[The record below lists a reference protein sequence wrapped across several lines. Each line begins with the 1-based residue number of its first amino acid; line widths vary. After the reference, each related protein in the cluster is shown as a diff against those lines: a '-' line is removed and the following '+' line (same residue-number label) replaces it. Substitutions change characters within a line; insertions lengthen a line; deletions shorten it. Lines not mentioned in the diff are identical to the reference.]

1 MRVLSVDLG
10 IRHLAWFTG
19 ELHADESADVGTRD
33 PPLLH
38 VIGVGTSIEWD
49 VVDIVPPPGVDNVNL
64 VRVEELVPWLQTGFT
79 QHKRRMLYL
88 GEQPVERV
96 YLEQQPVG
104 TGEAA
109 ARNIKTKVLS
119 HVLQALILQELPGI
133 QIEFVSPR
141 KKLRHAAHVLG
152 KAPETYADNK
162 RAAKLLT
169 PRALRSLGGAA
180 HALEFETRKGKKDD
194 LADSFLQAVYAY
206 EDNLEEVCIQRRREA
221 RQEKREVN
229 AAEPKRKRASKK
241 SRDSSETYVAT
252 AAASAALVGPL
263 DLSLDIS
270 SLGALGTGDV
280 SMLPVLSMHVP
291 TLVPTVEDSS
301 NR

>member
-1 MRVLSVDLG
+1 MRILSVDLG

-19 ELHADESADVGTRD
+19 ELHAEESALDVSTRD
-33 PPLLH
+33 PPLRH
-38 VIGVGTSIEWD
+38 VVSMGADIEWH

-79 QHKRRMLYL
+79 QHKRRMLFL

-109 ARNIKTKVLS
+109 TRNIKTKVLS
-119 HVLQALILQELPGI
+119 HVLQALILQELPGT

-169 PRALRSLGGAA
+169 PRALRSLGGAE
-180 HALEFETRKGKKDD
+180 HALEFEKRKGKKDD
-194 LADSFLQAVYAY
+194 LADAFLQAVYAY
-206 EDNLEEVCIQRRREA
+206 EDNIEEVCAQRRRDV
-221 RQEKREVN
+221 RQEKKEK

-241 SRDSSETYVAT
+241 PARETYVAT
-252 AAASAALVGPL
+252 AAASAALVG
-263 DLSLDIS
+263 SLDAGPA
-270 SLGALGTGDV
+270 LGALSPPT
-280 SMLPVLSMHVP
+280 LSLHVP
-291 TLVPTVEDSS
+291 TVVPTVEFLNDSS
-301 NR
+301 NT